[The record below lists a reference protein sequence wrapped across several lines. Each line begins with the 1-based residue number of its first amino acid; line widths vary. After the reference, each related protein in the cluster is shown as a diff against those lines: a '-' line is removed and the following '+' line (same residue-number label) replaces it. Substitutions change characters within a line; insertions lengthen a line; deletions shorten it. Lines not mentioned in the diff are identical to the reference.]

1 MRRWVMI
8 TINISEAQKTLL
20 NCLLYNE
27 LMMIEDRITYP
38 SVGQNER
45 EEIVKEIFDI
55 KDLLLQVKG
64 LK

>member
-55 KDLLLQVKG
+55 RDLLLQVKG

>member
-1 MRRWVMI
+1 MI

-55 KDLLLQVKG
+55 RDLLLQVKG

>member
-1 MRRWVMI
+1 MI